1 MTEKEGLVIKKYN
14 GYYYVASGGEIHT
27 CKARGR
33 LKLKSFL
40 PVTGDRVIFE
50 AGGKEGMILRVLER
64 KNLLRRPVIANLDLF
79 IATFACASPDFTPL
93 VADKLLVLAEMSGIH
108 AVIVLNKT
116 DLAEEGEIKRL
127 SETYKKAG
135 YEVYPV
141 SARNGIGIDRLR
153 ERIKGRICAFGGPS
167 GAGKSSL
174 VNAIDP
180 SYLLVTGEISRK
192 IGRGKHTTRYAQLL
206 PFAGGYLAD
215 TPGFGNLLMEDL
227 DGAALEGCFP
237 EFALYKGRCRY
248 ATCRHVKEP
257 GCGVKDAVAKGEI
270 AESRYRSYLGILD
283 EIREF
288 NGNGGFR

>member
-1 MTEKEGLVIKKYN
+1 MTEKEGLVLKNYN

-27 CKARGR
+27 CKVKGKM
-33 LKLKSFL
+33 KLKSFL
-40 PVTGDRVIFE
+40 PVTGDRVRFE
-50 AGGKEGMILRVLER
+50 AEGREGMITGVMER
-64 KNLLRRPVIANLDLF
+64 KNLLRRPVIANLDLL

-93 VADKLLVLAEMSGIH
+93 VADKLLVLAAMEKIN

-116 DLAEEGEIKRL
+116 DLAEGNVLQKIR
-127 SETYKKAG
+127 ETYENAG

-141 SARNGIGIDRLR
+141 SARKGEGIDALTRR
-153 ERIKGRICAFGGPS
+153 VKGRVCAFGGPS

-180 SYLLVTGEISRK
+180 SYLLVTGSVSEK

-215 TPGFGNLLMEDL
+215 TPGFGNLILEDL
-227 DGAALEGCFP
+227 DENKLAGCFP
-237 EFALYKGRCRY
+237 EFAGYKDKCRY
-248 ATCRHVKEP
+248 ATCRHLREP
-257 GCGVKDAVAKGEI
+257 GCGIKAAVREGKI
-270 AESRYRSYLGILD
+270 AESRYRSYLEILD

-288 NGNGGFR
+288 NGNGV